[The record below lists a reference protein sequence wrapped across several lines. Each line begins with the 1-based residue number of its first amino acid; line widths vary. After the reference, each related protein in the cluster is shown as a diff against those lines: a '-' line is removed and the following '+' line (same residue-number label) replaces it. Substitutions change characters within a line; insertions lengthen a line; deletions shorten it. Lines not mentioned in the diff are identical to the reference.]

1 MLGLKRK
8 VPETELEKLVKYAK
22 KQGIAVK
29 FVDSKI
35 LKDYAGM
42 NPEAAEAMGF
52 PDYDGDKRT
61 KEILIDRT
69 LPEETQ
75 TRNLKHELVEMRL
88 MQKGMKYWEAHE
100 IALDKEKEPFDYK
113 PIKVVKAKVP
123 EPSNKQHE
131 PHRKYKVKKYKR
143 KDKDEVNPSVSG
155 VRR

>member
-52 PDYDGDKRT
+52 PDYDGDKQT

-100 IALDKEKEPFDYK
+100 IALGKEREPFDYK
-113 PIKVVKAKVP
+113 PIKAVKAKVP

-131 PHRKYKVKKYKR
+131 PQRKHKVRKYKR
-143 KDKDEVNPSVSG
+143 KCSVEANPTVQG
-155 VRR
+155 IKK